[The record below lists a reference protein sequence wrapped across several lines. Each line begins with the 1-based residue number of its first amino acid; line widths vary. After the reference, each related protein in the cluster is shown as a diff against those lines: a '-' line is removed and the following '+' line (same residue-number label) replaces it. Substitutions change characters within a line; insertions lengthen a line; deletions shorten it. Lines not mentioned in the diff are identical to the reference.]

1 MMHISHTFV
10 QVAPD
15 CQVTVGVIP
24 PNRNPAKPTIPFL
37 EYQLLSQNPYRYTL
51 EDLIYEVHIRRQSYS
66 AEELQQNADRIRAEL
81 FMKNHPCMR
90 ASMLAK
96 KYGWGIHYDPDG
108 RLAIYG
114 METEEYRRF
123 IEGGPNGPK
132 LVFAV
137 RQSRA

>member
-1 MMHISHTFV
+1 MMRISNTFV

-15 CQVTVGVIP
+15 CPVTVGGIP
-24 PNRNPAKPTIPFL
+24 PHRNAAKPSIPSL
-37 EYQLLSQNPYRYTL
+37 EYQLLSQDPYRYTH

-66 AEELQQNADRIRAEL
+66 AEELQQNAGRIREEL
-81 FMKNHPCMR
+81 FMRNHPCMR

-96 KYGWGIHYDPDG
+96 KYGWGIHYDPEG
-108 RLAIYG
+108 KLAIYG

-132 LVFAV
+132 LVFAM